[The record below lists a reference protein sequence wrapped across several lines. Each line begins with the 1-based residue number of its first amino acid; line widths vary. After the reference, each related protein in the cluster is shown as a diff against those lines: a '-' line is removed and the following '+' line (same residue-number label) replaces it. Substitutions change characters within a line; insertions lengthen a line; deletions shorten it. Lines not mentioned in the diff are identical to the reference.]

1 MKGLDMISDGLVGGR
16 GQVVT
21 GTSVTNEVG
30 QNGGE
35 NDFHVSEFLQSTNK
49 DSSFCTINDLVGA
62 PGGGKRTLK

>member
-16 GQVVT
+16 GQIVT

-35 NDFHVSEFLQSTNK
+35 NDFHVGEFWQSTNK
-49 DSSFCTINDLVGA
+49 NSSLCTIDDLVGA
-62 PGGGKRTLK
+62 PRGGKRTLK